1 MSILKAILHR
11 WNKNTKTYDT
21 IHPETETSQITDFN
35 SAVDGKISTHNN
47 SNTAHSA
54 LFGKKVNVAGDAMT
68 GNLNLKGAALQFTRT
83 DDNTTNG
90 KDYLFDPINISG
102 SDGNRYGFM
111 RVIKKS
117 SGSRQL
123 QLGNVDN
130 NNNPSGSISINTDNN
145 GTAINVQ
152 GITPSDDAND
162 TSLTTAEWVNKKLG
176 NYEKTGSLANDII
189 TKLAQTTVM
198 SIIST
203 LQTGS
208 WFGQLLKLVL
218 SASGV
223 KYLIDTN
230 GYICLGSFFGNAI
243 IQWVTE
249 NKVLDNSEGAYV
261 TLPITFPTKCVTALL
276 SDTYGKLASS
286 SSPGE
291 LTEGAHVYAV
301 TKNSVQIINEWTG
314 GLDTAVTVLAIGY

>member
-35 SAVDGKISTHNN
+35 SAVNGKISTHNN

-152 GITPSDDAND
+152 GITPSDGAND
-162 TSLTTAEWVNKKLG
+162 TSFTTAEWVNKKLG

-189 TKLAQTTVM
+189 TKLAQTTAI
-198 SIIST
+198 SIISA

-243 IQWVTE
+243 IQWGSVYVQENTDTQIFTYPCAYRKKACVTMLTHM
-249 NKVLDNSEGAYV
+249 NTSNTGVSFAAVHLDNNYQCS
-261 TLPITFPTKCVTALL
+261 I
-276 SDTYGKLASS
+276 YGDHKF
-286 SSPGE
+286 
-291 LTEGAHVYAV
+291 
-301 TKNSVQIINEWTG
+301 NSTTQFFIFSVG
-314 GLDTAVTVLAIGY
+314 V

>member
-152 GITPSDDAND
+152 GITPSDGAND

-218 SASGV
+218 NASGV
-223 KYLIDTN
+223 KYLIGTN
-230 GYICLGSFFGNAI
+230 GYICFGSFFGGLI
-243 IQWVTE
+243 IQWESVEFNQNTDTTVFIYPCAYKYGAYAALLTHMNTE
-249 NKVLDNSEGAYV
+249 NTGVSFSAVNLDNKNQC
-261 TLPITFPTKCVTALL
+261 TLYGDHKFYSTTKFFVF
-276 SDTYGKLASS
+276 
-286 SSPGE
+286 
-291 LTEGAHVYAV
+291 
-301 TKNSVQIINEWTG
+301 SVGI
-314 GLDTAVTVLAIGY
+314 

>member
-35 SAVDGKISTHNN
+35 SAVNGKISTHNN

-152 GITPSDDAND
+152 GITPSDGAND
-162 TSLTTAEWVNKKLG
+162 TSFTTAEWVNKKLG

-189 TKLAQTTVM
+189 TKLAQTTAI
-198 SIIST
+198 SIISA

-243 IQWVTE
+243 IQWGSVG
-249 NKVLDNSEGAYV
+249 NEGAPVKFVFPV
-261 TLPITFPTKCVTALL
+261 TFTNSSYMAVGSDYNPDNDGCVL
-276 SDTYGKLASS
+276 SFYSRNKTDCM
-286 SSPGE
+286 
-291 LTEGAHVYAV
+291 V
-301 TKNSVQIINEWTG
+301 TGRRISADKSKVQVFGNCIF
-314 GLDTAVTVLAIGY
+314 IGH

>member
-152 GITPSDDAND
+152 GITPSDGAND

-189 TKLAQTTVM
+189 KKLAQTTVM

-218 SASGV
+218 NASGV
-223 KYLIDTN
+223 KYLIGTN
-230 GYICLGSFFGNAI
+230 GYICFGSFFGGLI
-243 IQWVTE
+243 IQWVTLHKIISNE
-249 NKVLDNSEGAYV
+249 EAAYIK
-261 TLPITFPTKCVTALL
+261 LPITFPNNCLSAVL
-276 SDTYGKLASS
+276 SDTYGKLSTSSAS
-286 SSPGE
+286 GE
-291 LTEGAHVYAV
+291 LTEGA
-301 TKNSVQIINEWTG
+301 KIIDTNVETIHIQNGWTG
-314 GLDTAVTVLAIGY
+314 GLDMDITIFAIGN

>member
-152 GITPSDDAND
+152 GITPSDGAND

-218 SASGV
+218 NASGV
-223 KYLIDTN
+223 KYLIGTN
-230 GYICLGSFFGNAI
+230 GYICFGSFFGGLI
-243 IQWVTE
+243 IQWGSVG
-249 NKVLDNSEGAYV
+249 KEGSPV
-261 TLPITFPTKCVTALL
+261 SFTFPVAFTSSNYMAVGSDYNPDNDGCIL
-276 SDTYGKLASS
+276 SFYNRNINGCEITGRRISADKSKIQVYG
-286 SSPGE
+286 
-291 LTEGAHVYAV
+291 
-301 TKNSVQIINEWTG
+301 NCIF
-314 GLDTAVTVLAIGY
+314 IGH

>member
-11 WNKNTKTYDT
+11 WNKTTKTYDT
-21 IHPETETSQITDFN
+21 LHPETETSQITDFDT
-35 SAVDGKISTHNN
+35 AVNGKISTHNN

-68 GNLNLKGAALQFTRT
+68 GNLNLKGAALQFKIT

-152 GITPSDDAND
+152 GITPSDGAND

-218 SASGV
+218 NASGV
-223 KYLIDTN
+223 KYLIGTN
-230 GYICLGSFFGNAI
+230 GYICFGSFFGGLI
-243 IQWVTE
+243 IQWGYTNPMPKDSNRLTVIYP
-249 NKVLDNSEGAYV
+249 VAFSRV
-261 TLPITFPTKCVTALL
+261 PTTIYLTGHGPDLGSLCWLSYSNGFNGFIIL
-276 SDTYGKLASS
+276 SDKASDES
-286 SSPGE
+286 
-291 LTEGAHVYAV
+291 V
-301 TKNSVQIINEWTG
+301 NSQVSWLVVG
-314 GLDTAVTVLAIGY
+314 S

>member
-130 NNNPSGSISINTDNN
+130 NNNPSGTISINTDNN

-152 GITPSDDAND
+152 GITPSDGAND
-162 TSLTTAEWVNKKLG
+162 KSLTTAEWVNKKLG

-243 IQWVTE
+243 IQWGSVYVQENTDTEIFTYPCAYRKKACVTMLTHM
-249 NKVLDNSEGAYV
+249 NTSNTGVSFAAVHLDNNYQCA
-261 TLPITFPTKCVTALL
+261 I
-276 SDTYGKLASS
+276 YGDHKF
-286 SSPGE
+286 
-291 LTEGAHVYAV
+291 
-301 TKNSVQIINEWTG
+301 NSTTQFFIFSVG
-314 GLDTAVTVLAIGY
+314 V

>member
-90 KDYLFDPINISG
+90 KDYLFDLINISG

-152 GITPSDDAND
+152 GITPSDGAND

-218 SASGV
+218 NASGV
-223 KYLIDTN
+223 KYLIGTN
-230 GYICLGSFFGNAI
+230 GYICFGSFFGGLI
-243 IQWVTE
+243 IQWVTLTVQSG
-249 NKVLDNSEGAYV
+249 KTTASVA
-261 TLPITFPTKCVTALL
+261 LPIAFSSITIKYVGSRTA
-276 SDTYGKLASS
+276 DNAVPYGEAYSASHT
-286 SSPGE
+286 E
-291 LTEGAHVYAV
+291 AAVYLTEAPDSGTLSYNVIV
-301 TKNSVQIINEWTG
+301 
-314 GLDTAVTVLAIGY
+314 IGK

>member
-123 QLGNVDN
+123 QLGNVD
-130 NNNPSGSISINTDNN
+130 
-145 GTAINVQ
+145 
-152 GITPSDDAND
+152 
-162 TSLTTAEWVNKKLG
+162 K
-176 NYEKTGSLANDII
+176 
-189 TKLAQTTVM
+189 
-198 SIIST
+198 
-203 LQTGS
+203 
-208 WFGQLLKLVL
+208 
-218 SASGV
+218 
-223 KYLIDTN
+223 
-230 GYICLGSFFGNAI
+230 
-243 IQWVTE
+243 
-249 NKVLDNSEGAYV
+249 
-261 TLPITFPTKCVTALL
+261 
-276 SDTYGKLASS
+276 
-286 SSPGE
+286 
-291 LTEGAHVYAV
+291 
-301 TKNSVQIINEWTG
+301 
-314 GLDTAVTVLAIGY
+314 